1 LDFLTPG
8 EKDEML
14 ALTKQHL
21 KETAASNFTDVEPFD
36 TENYR
41 RLHPTKEAADL
52 LDARNMVAKYLPT
65 QFTWRKE
72 DKETRHE
79 LYELGYKPKT
89 LSKGADIL
97 ARLIVAMGGA
107 LFILVP
113 MYIMALHQNLTNSLV
128 TTTVAVLLFVLVC
141 LIPLKMA
148 NDQIFASTFAYAA
161 VLMVFVG
168 LTSSPQQ

>member
-1 LDFLTPG
+1 
-8 EKDEML
+8 MH

-21 KETAASNFTDVEPFD
+21 KETAFSNFTDVQPFE

-41 RLHPTKEAADL
+41 RLHPVKEPVV
-52 LDARNMVAKYLPT
+52 LDDVREMMARYLPKE
-65 QFTWRKE
+65 FTWHKE
-72 DKETRHE
+72 DKKTQHA
-79 LYELGYKPKT
+79 LYVLDYKPRR
-89 LSKGADIL
+89 LSKGADIV
-97 ARLIVAMGGA
+97 ARLMVAMVGA

-128 TTTVAVLLFVLVC
+128 TTTIAVVLFVLVC
-141 LIPLKMA
+141 LIPLKLP

-168 LTSSPQQ
+168 LTSSTQQ